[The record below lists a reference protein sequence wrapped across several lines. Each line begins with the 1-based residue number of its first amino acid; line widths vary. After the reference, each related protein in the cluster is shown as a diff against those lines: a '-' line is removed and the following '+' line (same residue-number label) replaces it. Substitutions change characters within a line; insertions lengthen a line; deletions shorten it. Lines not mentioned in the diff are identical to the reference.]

1 MYDIFNDITDFIFIE
16 DEPAPSDVIIIP
28 GSPYAG
34 PAEYA
39 AQLWW
44 GKYAPVVLPTGKYY
58 DILIYNRRLS
68 TKEKENYELDEI
80 RGEINGRRRYDHHAQ
95 E

>member
-1 MYDIFNDITDFIFIE
+1 M
-16 DEPAPSDVIIIP
+16 
-28 GSPYAG
+28 
-34 PAEYA
+34 EYA
-39 AQLWW
+39 YGMRLRGFSPWCHPMD
-44 GKYAPVVLPTGKYY
+44 GLVRREDDPTGKYY

-80 RGEINGRRRYDHHAQ
+80 RGEINGRRRYNHHAQ